1 MVQRFRGEGIHKVDG
16 KGRVS
21 IPALFRRVLETADPD
36 WCESRNPNLVIVYG
50 GLSQEYL
57 EVYTQTAIDEVDQK
71 ISRLPRGSKE
81 RRALEHIFNGQ
92 SFATQTDD
100 TGRLVLPN
108 RLRDKVGILNE
119 AHFKATGDTFRIS
132 SPETS
137 NRHESAVE
145 SWLASKGPDFDPL
158 VLLGL
163 SRTEENFE

>member
-1 MVQRFRGEGIHKVDG
+1 MVHRFRGEGIHKVDG

-21 IPALFRRVLETADPD
+21 IPALFRRVLESADPD
-36 WCESRNPNLVIVYG
+36 WRESRNPNLVIVYG

-132 SPETS
+132 SPQIS
-137 NRHESAVE
+137 YRHESAIE
-145 SWLASKGPDFDPL
+145 SWLDSKGLDFDPL
-158 VLLGL
+158 TLLDSPL
-163 SRTEENFE
+163 TEEKFE